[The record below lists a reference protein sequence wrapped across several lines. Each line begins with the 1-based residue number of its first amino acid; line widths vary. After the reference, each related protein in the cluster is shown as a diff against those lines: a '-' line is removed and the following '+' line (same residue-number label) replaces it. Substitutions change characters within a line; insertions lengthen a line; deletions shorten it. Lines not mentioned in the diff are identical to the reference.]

1 VGYQNDRE
9 MKRFQLALTLAL
21 ALFGSMANA
30 DDDKGIKPDRAVRPV
45 DVPILPKAISFADET
60 VPLQNF
66 DTYESLEREILVN
79 TFWHSQTLFNLKQAS
94 RYFPQIEPIL
104 KANNVPDDI
113 KYIAVAESSLQNVV
127 SPAKAAGPWQIL
139 EGTAKQYG
147 LEVNENVD
155 ERYNIEKAT
164 EAAIIYLKKSKDSL
178 GSWTLA
184 AASYNIGFTGLK
196 RHMNRQQQTSYYD
209 LLLGDETGRY
219 IFRILAFKIIL
230 NDPKA
235 YGFDFGENDRYP
247 ELQYTEVK
255 VDYAIDDLASFA
267 IANKTSYKLLK
278 LYNPWLR
285 SNTLPKKEGK
295 TYIIKL
301 PKEGFRENA
310 YKQR

>member
-1 VGYQNDRE
+1 
-9 MKRFQLALTLAL
+9 MKGHQLAL
-21 ALFGSMANA
+21 ALALILLGSAVNANTG
-30 DDDKGIKPDRAVRPV
+30 KGNQPEKDNKLV
-45 DVPILPKAISFADET
+45 DAPALPKAISFANEE
-60 VPLQNF
+60 VPLKYF
-66 DTYESLEREILVN
+66 DTYESLEREVLVN
-79 TFWHSQTLFNLKQAS
+79 TFWHSQTLFNLKQAT
-94 RYFPQIEPIL
+94 RYFPQIEKIL
-104 KANNVPDDI
+104 KDNNVPDDI

-139 EGTAKQYG
+139 EATAKQYG

-155 ERYNIEKAT
+155 ERYHIEKAT
-164 EAAIIYLKKSKDSL
+164 EAALTYLKRAKQSL

-184 AASYNIGFTGLK
+184 AASYNIGLTGLK
-196 RHMNRQQQTSYYD
+196 RHMNRQQQSSYYD
-209 LLLGDETGRY
+209 LLLGEETGRY
-219 IFRILAFKIIL
+219 VFRILAFKLIIS
-230 NDPKA
+230 NPKA
-235 YGFDFGENDRYP
+235 YGFDFDNNDGYP

-255 VDYAIDDLASFA
+255 VDSTIEDLATFA

-285 SNTLPKKEGK
+285 SNTLPKTEGK

>member
-9 MKRFQLALTLAL
+9 MKRFQLALILVL
-21 ALFGSMANA
+21 ALFGSMAKA
-30 DDDKGIKPDRAVRPV
+30 DDEKGVKSDKTIRPV
-45 DVPILPKAISFADET
+45 DVPALPKNISFADEV

-94 RYFPQIEPIL
+94 RYFAFIEPIL

-139 EGTAKQYG
+139 EGTAKQFG

-155 ERYNIEKAT
+155 ERYNIEMAT
-164 EAAIIYLKKSKDSL
+164 EAAIVYLKKSKDTL

-184 AASYNIGFTGLK
+184 AASYNIGLAGIK
-196 RHMNRQQQTSYYD
+196 RHMTKQQQDSYYN
-209 LLLGDETGRY
+209 LLLGEETGRY
-219 IFRILAFKIIL
+219 VFRILAFKIIL

>member
-1 VGYQNDRE
+1 
-9 MKRFQLALTLAL
+9 MKTNYIGALAL
-21 ALFGSMANA
+21 ALVLSSSMANA
-30 DDDKGIKPDRAVRPV
+30 DDEKGIKPERAVPAV
-45 DVPILPKAISFADET
+45 EAPALPKAIAFADEA

-79 TFWHSQTLFNLKQAS
+79 TFWHSQTIFNLKQAS
-94 RYFPQIEPIL
+94 RYFAQIEPIL

-164 EAAIIYLKKSKDSL
+164 EAAISYLKKAKDSL

-184 AASYNIGFTGLK
+184 AASYNIGLTGLK
-196 RHMNRQQQTSYYD
+196 RHMNRQQQASYYD

-219 IFRILAFKIIL
+219 VFRILAFKIIL

-285 SNTLPKKEGK
+285 SNILPKNEGK